1 MSGYT
6 INGDGSITCGRCGNT
21 SHNPEDVT
29 QHYCGHCKIF
39 HDDET
44 AGDAAYIIAAEADA
58 PQRQRHDR
66 GPHYIGEPSYE
77 LVDALKLPLLFHAG
91 GPWDAKRRAEWLR
104 ITGSLEATS
113 KVMCDHLR
121 SAVAMH
127 FGVNA

>member
-1 MSGYT
+1 MSFT

-29 QHYCGHCKIF
+29 QHYCAHCKIF
-39 HDDET
+39 HDDVYHDGT
-44 AGDAAYIIAAEADA
+44 GD
-58 PQRQRHDR
+58 
-66 GPHYIGEPSYE
+66 PHYIGEPSYE

-91 GPWDAKRRAEWLR
+91 GPWTAERRAEWLR

-121 SAVAMH
+121 SAILMH